1 MPPAPSTAPRSAGFT
16 GRTFVGPVFDYLW
29 IGAGAS
35 VPVLALVLFGQ
46 SLPGI
51 GPLAGGMARLA
62 DSALL
67 PFVVLLLSS
76 THFAAS
82 TVRLYTKPD
91 AVASLPFVTLVLPA
105 LFLALLSF
113 CVLVSDTLGRHLQ
126 ALYLTWS
133 PYHYA
138 AQGYG
143 LAVMYC
149 YRSGCAIDGRSKKLL
164 RALALAPFV
173 AVFLTMPGVGL
184 SWLLPESVLAA
195 APVRA
200 ALAGVAPVLAVIAVA
215 GPLALF
221 AAFARRAAPMPVI
234 APLMLIVN
242 ALWWLALPPLQAFIW
257 ATFFHGIQYLA
268 IVVIFHVREREGR
281 AGGRRGALA
290 EGALFYAACL
300 ALGYALCNCL
310 PQAYVFAGASTTESL
325 LLVIA
330 AVNIHHFVVDGFIW
344 KLGRR
349 DANRAVVD
357 AGAALAP
364 AA

>member
-1 MPPAPSTAPRSAGFT
+1 MPPASSTAPRSAGFT
-16 GRTFVGPVFDYLW
+16 GRCFVGPVFDYLW

-35 VPVLALVLFGQ
+35 LPVLALVLFGRG
-46 SLPGI
+46 LPGI
-51 GPLAGGMARLA
+51 GPLADGMARLA
-62 DSALL
+62 DPALL
-67 PFVVLLLSS
+67 PFVVLIFSS

-82 TVRLYTKPD
+82 TVRLYTKPG
-91 AVASLPFVTLVLPA
+91 AVASLPFVTLVLPVC
-105 LFLALLSF
+105 FLALLSF
-113 CVLVSDTLGRHLQ
+113 CVLVSPTLGRHLQ

-138 AQGYG
+138 AQAYG

-149 YRSGCAIDGRSKKLL
+149 YRSGCAIDGRNKKLL
-164 RALALAPFV
+164 RALALAPFA
-173 AVFLTMPGVGL
+173 AVFLTMPGIGL
-184 SWLLPESVLAA
+184 SWLLPASWLSA
-195 APVRA
+195 APVHG
-200 ALAGVAPVLAVIAVA
+200 ALAAVGPALAVVSLA

-221 AAFARRAAPMPVI
+221 AAYARRAAPMPAI
-234 APLMLIVN
+234 APLLLVVN
-242 ALWWLALPPLQAFIW
+242 AVWWLALPPLQAFLW

-268 IVVIFHVREREGR
+268 IVVIFHLRERESR
-281 AGGRRGALA
+281 AGRRGALGEA
-290 EGALFYAACL
+290 ALFYAGCL
-300 ALGYALCNCL
+300 ALGYALFNCL

>member
-1 MPPAPSTAPRSAGFT
+1 MRAVPPESSAPRRAGFT
-16 GRTFVGPVFDYLW
+16 GRCFVGPFFDYAW

-35 VPVLALVLFGQ
+35 LPVLALVLYGK
-46 SLPGI
+46 SVPGVA
-51 GPLAGGMARLA
+51 PVAHALSRLTDPA
-62 DSALL
+62 AL
-67 PFVVLLLSS
+67 PFVVLLFSS

-82 TVRLYTKPD
+82 TLRLYTKPG
-91 AVASLPFVTLVLPA
+91 AVASLPFVSFGLPL
-105 LFLALLSF
+105 LFLGILTV
-113 CVLVSDTLGRHLQ
+113 CVLGSDWLGRPFQ

-138 AQGYG
+138 AQAYG

-149 YRSGCAIDGRSKKLL
+149 YRSGCAIDGRNKKIL
-164 RALALAPFV
+164 RALAIAPFA
-173 AVFLTMPGVGL
+173 AVFLGMPGIGL
-184 SWLLPESVLAA
+184 HWLLPKGWLAVT
-195 APVRA
+195 PVHA
-200 ALAGVAPVLAVIAVA
+200 ALAGVTPVLAVIAIA

-221 AAFARRAAPMPVI
+221 ASLARRAAPMPAI
-234 APLMLIVN
+234 APLLLVAN
-242 ALWWLALPPLQAFIW
+242 AIWWLALPPLQAFVW

-268 IVVIFHVREREGR
+268 IVTIFHVREH
-281 AGGRRGALA
+281 AGGARGALA
-290 EGALFYAACL
+290 QAALFYAGCL
-300 ALGYALCNCL
+300 ALGYGLFNCL
-310 PQAYVFAGASTTESL
+310 PQAYVFAGSSTTESL

-357 AGAALAP
+357 AEPALAP